1 MNGGGWELARL
12 QARYGAGWIVS
23 EGGGT
28 FTAVPRDGGDALT
41 APSAPVLRCFLD
53 DALVSAAYAEVRR
66 G

>member
-23 EGGGT
+23 EGGGV
-28 FTAVPRDGGDALT
+28 FTAVPRGDGVTLA
-41 APSAPVLRCFLD
+41 ANSAQVLRCLLD
-53 DALVSAAYAEVRR
+53 DALVSAAYAGLSR